1 MQDGRRCDMDINLYA
16 KVKEY
21 NTALAVIREMRST
34 GIITDEDF
42 GIICTVLAEKY
53 GLSSCSIFAGIDLI
67 TARTDGNI

>member
-1 MQDGRRCDMDINLYA
+1 MDINLYSKA
-16 KVKEY
+16 KEY
-21 NTALAVIREMRST
+21 NTALAVIREMRSA

-42 GIICTVLAEKY
+42 GIICTVLAEKC